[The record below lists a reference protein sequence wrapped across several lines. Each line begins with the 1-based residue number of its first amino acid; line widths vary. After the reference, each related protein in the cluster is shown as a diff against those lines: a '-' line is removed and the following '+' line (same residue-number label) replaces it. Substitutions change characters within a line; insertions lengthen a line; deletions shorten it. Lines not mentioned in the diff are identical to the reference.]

1 MAITGIGSGLDI
13 NSIVSALV
21 NAEGAPKTAQLN
33 RLEKASTEK
42 FTALG
47 TFRSALSTFQT
58 TLKDLS
64 SGALYEKRTATT
76 SDSSIFSV
84 KADAT
89 STNGSYS
96 VQVFN
101 LAQSSKVALRGVDD
115 AAAAVGTGTLTINAG
130 DQTLEVDITDSNSS
144 LSGIRDAIN
153 AAGKESGISATI
165 VTDPS
170 GAAGS
175 RLVLSSSASGT
186 GNDIIVSVDSDST
199 DTGDLGVLAYTPPAT
214 IDFLP
219 TVPVDPREAR
229 VITYARDANL
239 AIDGIAVAS
248 ATNEI
253 DDAVEGVTITL
264 KKAQTQESLDAATTV
279 SLDVSEDKAGIKKSL
294 QSFVDG
300 YNKMMSTI
308 NSLTSVTPVGGDE
321 GEPLAAALVGDASV
335 RSVLSNLR
343 NEMSAAGSGS
353 IRILA
358 DLGISTERDGTL
370 KLDSDKLDAALND
383 NFEAVGAFLSGDQG
397 LMTRLSERIEPY
409 ARSGGIIESRN
420 TSLQNT
426 LADIDEQREQLNTR
440 LAGLEARL
448 LAQFNAMDSLVAN
461 LSSTSDYLTGQLAN
475 LPGVVKKDS

>member
-13 NSIVSALV
+13 STIVSALV
-21 NAEGAPKTAQLN
+21 GAEGAPKTAQLN

-47 TFRSALSTFQT
+47 SFRSALSTFQT

-64 SGALYEKRTATT
+64 SAALYEKRTATT
-76 SDSSIFSV
+76 GDSSIFSV
-84 KADAT
+84 KADSKAT
-89 STNGSYS
+89 SGSYS

-115 AAAAVGTGTLTINAG
+115 PTAAVGTGTLTISAG
-130 DQTLEVDITDSNSS
+130 EKTLNVDIGDSNSS

-153 AAGKESGISATI
+153 AAGKDSGISATI

-170 GAAGS
+170 GSAGS
-175 RLVLSSSASGT
+175 RLVLSSTASGT
-186 GNDIIVSVDSDST
+186 GNDITVSVDSDAT

-214 IDFLP
+214 SDFVPAAP
-219 TVPVDPREAR
+219 TDPREAR
-229 VITYARDANL
+229 VISYARDANF
-239 AIDGIAVAS
+239 AIDGISVSS

-253 DDAVEGVTITL
+253 ADAIEGVTITL

-279 SLDVSEDKAGIKKSL
+279 SLNVSQDKAGIKKSL

-300 YNKMMSTI
+300 YNSLMSTI
-308 NSLTSVTPVGGDE
+308 NSLTNVTPVGGDE

-343 NEMSAAGSGS
+343 NEMATAGTGS
-353 IRILA
+353 VRILS
-358 DLGISTERDGTL
+358 DLGISTQRDGSL
-370 KLDSDKLDAALND
+370 LLDADKLDTALSE
-383 NFEAVGAFLSGDQG
+383 NFDAVGEFLAGDQG
-397 LMTRLSERIEPY
+397 MMTRLSAKIEPY
-409 ARSGGIIESRN
+409 AKSGGILETRN

-426 LADIDEQREQLNTR
+426 LADIDDQRERLTTR
-440 LAGLEARL
+440 LASLEARL
-448 LAQFNAMDSLVAN
+448 LTQFNAMDALVAN

-475 LPGVVKKDS
+475 LPGVVKQDS